1 MADLKIDD
9 ATLDTEVTGGEL
21 IPASDGGNP
30 RAIQTEKIKDFVLK
44 RIAALASANKVDTSN
59 DGVYLLKGGELKPVS
74 AAVLASAVMD
84 YAFALAPV
92 QTITGNE
99 TVSVKDA
106 TVKKTLSLD
115 MLKSWMLKG
124 TVSAEEISEAVK
136 SIENKVDKEEGK
148 GLSDENFTLEEKQK
162 LEGLVSNTQADW
174 EETDD
179 TDPSFIRNKP
189 EIPSGLTVDEVLRP
203 DSDNPVS
210 SRAVAEVLEDLDAVK
225 SLKVN
230 GIQLDVKDGI
240 LSLDTVLHTAA
251 PPIYPNISANPY
263 TFCVCRTGTGVKSLY
278 VLVPDELSGN
288 EYKWVSVFD
297 FSDYLM
303 TIIDFRNRISQLEST
318 TTKMFV
324 FGEGECPKDGEY
336 YPGLMAGSFVLYTES
351 WQDGTTKHLA
361 VNTGTENDIHLNVLS
376 SWD

>member
-9 ATLDTEVTGGEL
+9 ATLDTEVTGSEL
-21 IPASDGGNP
+21 IPSSDGGKP

-44 RIAALASANKVDTSN
+44 RIAALASADKVDTSN

-74 AAVLASAVMD
+74 AAALAAAVMD

-115 MLKSWMLKG
+115 MLKTWMLDG

-148 GLSDENFTLEEKQK
+148 GLSDQNFTLEDKQK
-162 LEGLVSNTQADW
+162 LEGLVSNAQADW

-189 EIPSGLTVDEVLRP
+189 KSLSEIEVDDTVREG
-203 DSDNPVS
+203 SNNPVS
-210 SRAVAEVLEDLDAVK
+210 SNAVADALNYINAVREVR
-225 SLKVN
+225 VN
-230 GIQLDVKDGI
+230 GSTVVVEDGLLSFDTLIAATGDGEPTGIDAPKYTLLAMKNFSNDDV
-240 LSLDTVLHTAA
+240 
-251 PPIYPNISANPY
+251 
-263 TFCVCRTGTGVKSLY
+263 RLY
-278 VLVPDELSGN
+278 VRLSDRAGNPAWFLLNEDKAHQLAIELTPILDKKANMFNLDYRPPDGSS
-288 EYKWVSVFD
+288 Y
-297 FSDYLM
+297 
-303 TIIDFRNRISQLEST
+303 
-318 TTKMFV
+318 
-324 FGEGECPKDGEY
+324 EG
-336 YPGLMAGSFVLYTES
+336 MHTGSFVYFKEG
-351 WQDGTTKHLA
+351 WDDGSNYHLA
-361 VNTGTENDIHLNVLS
+361 INKGDSDSISLEVFLS
-376 SWD
+376 W